1 MLLREGGS
9 RFSLSVRKTE
19 RQLHEREKVRETN
32 VCMREMETVVCVYV
46 KERRVNVHL

>member
-19 RQLHEREKVRETN
+19 RQLHEREKVREVRETN
-32 VCMREMETVVCVYV
+32 VCMREMERVVCVCM
-46 KERRVNVHL
+46 